1 MDKTFK
7 FNDITGFYTDEG
19 NGKTIVIIHGFA
31 EDGST
36 WADFGKQLSSD
47 YRVIIPDLPGY
58 RQSELPKQTLTVEWM
73 ADFVHAILE
82 KEKVTDPIII
92 GHSMGGYI
100 TLALAEKYP
109 ALPGKIGL
117 FHSHAYADDE
127 EKKKGRQKSIDFV
140 NKNGTADFINE
151 LYNNLF
157 GEKFRTEN
165 KATVD
170 SLKAYA
176 QKYAP
181 ATMTAGLSAMMQR
194 PDRTHVLKQF
204 KKPVLFILGKE
215 DKAIPYDKSVEQCK
229 FPAVSE
235 VHIME
240 GVGHMG
246 MIESPEKTLLF
257 VRDFVNL

>member
-7 FNDITGFYTDEG
+7 FNDISGFYTDEG
-19 NGKTIVIIHGFA
+19 SGKTIVLIHGFA
-31 EDGST
+31 EDGSA
-36 WADFGKQLSSD
+36 WSDFGKQLSGNF
-47 YRVIIPDLPGY
+47 RVIIPYLPGY
-58 RQSELPKQTLTVEWM
+58 GQSELPKQPLTIEWM

-82 KEKVTDPIII
+82 NEKVTDPIII

-100 TLALAEKYP
+100 TLAIAEKYP
-109 ALPGKIGL
+109 GLPSKIGL

-127 EKKKGRQKSIDFV
+127 EKKKGRLKSIDFV
-140 NKNGTADFINE
+140 NKNGASDFINE
-151 LYNNLF
+151 LYSNLF
-157 GEKFRTEN
+157 AEKFRAEN

-170 SLKAYA
+170 SLRAYA

-181 ATMTAGLSAMMQR
+181 ATITADLGAMMQR
-194 PDRTHVLKQF
+194 PDRTHVLKNF

-215 DKAIPYDKSVEQCK
+215 DKAIPYEKSVEQCK
-229 FPAVSE
+229 FPAISK

-246 MIESPEKTLLF
+246 MIESPEKTLQF
-257 VRDFVNL
+257 VREFVNL